1 MKDRLKLKAKK
12 KCTKLEV
19 VGYIHAPVTVNSIAM
34 QITNVYRLH
43 GEDHQTCSRPK
54 LYRNLFH
61 YDSK

>member
-43 GEDHQTCSRPK
+43 GADISTR
-54 LYRNLFH
+54 Y
-61 YDSK
+61 